1 MFTPTQYS
9 SVLLSKGP
17 IRIEDTLMEDR
28 KGSLHMFFRWVGL
41 TVKSGSSRT
50 SREEWGQQAKKSAL
64 VRQHWV
70 ISETAGAPGEWLLER
85 V

>member
-1 MFTPTQYS
+1 
-9 SVLLSKGP
+9 
-17 IRIEDTLMEDR
+17 MEDR

-64 VRQHWV
+64 GRQHWV
-70 ISETAGAPGEWLLER
+70 LSETAGASGEWLLRGSKFGAQNPLFPEPPA